1 MAASISAR
9 FFKNKST
16 NLLIHHCYIKPKF
29 WKILA
34 KVMNV
39 FFVKKLDNIF
49 YVSKATERSIKKN
62 ISTFKKNKNSTVIYN
77 GIKLNKPILNSSKKF
92 FNQKINLKKIGML
105 ARVDESKGQED
116 LIDAFSKLDKQVQK
130 KYIIYLIGN
139 GKIKYL
145 NKLKLKVKEFGI
157 SKSFKFQN
165 YINDR
170 SENILSHLNLFFSLS
185 RDFEGFGYSAVEAAA
200 VGTPVIVT
208 NVGATK
214 EIFSSNNA
222 AIIQPRNLKQ
232 IKNLLEN
239 FNKNTKVFEKKAKKA
254 KLHILKNFN
263 AEIMSKKFYKKL
275 YK

>member
-1 MAASISAR
+1 
-9 FFKNKST
+9 
-16 NLLIHHCYIKPKF
+16 
-29 WKILA
+29 
-34 KVMNV
+34 
-39 FFVKKLDNIF
+39 
-49 YVSKATERSIKKN
+49 
-62 ISTFKKNKNSTVIYN
+62 
-77 GIKLNKPILNSSKKF
+77 
-92 FNQKINLKKIGML
+92 ML

-263 AEIMSKKFYKKL
+263 AEIMSKKF
-275 YK
+275 